1 MKHVWEAELTDIPVL
16 AEASLYK
23 RLKGLILRDTN
34 IVVISVV
41 LTNLLR
47 AVSSIIL
54 TRLLVPEAFGI
65 AGIIGSIIF
74 MFYMMSDLGFQAFV
88 VRHPDGDKPRFL
100 DVIWTMQVARSV
112 ILMLAVFVT
121 APAIATLLGKHEL
134 EIVIAVSA
142 LTFLIDGVGSM
153 TLLTALRHR
162 MILRLSLLE
171 LAVLVLQILL
181 SIVLAYFWRSY
192 WAILVSGLVSSAFK
206 SLLSYVLFSNSAR
219 RLALDRQYIKELW
232 QFARFVTGSSI
243 ITLFLAQSD
252 KLVLARLMPLD
263 HFGFYMLA
271 VNLGAAPLAF
281 TSAYASRILFP
292 YYSQAWRDGLPDLR
306 GLFYAKRWLPS
317 LLYSFAAGGLIG
329 SAPLIVAIL
338 YDPRY
343 AMAATYLQVLSIS
356 SLFALASNASTEALI
371 GTGYVWVHF
380 QASLTKLVY
389 FAIAGPV
396 GFAIW
401 GIFGFVVAVGL
412 MEIPPT
418 LIKWVQLWRVGLLDL
433 RQELLFLSAGL
444 LGIAV
449 GAVGNWL
456 IHPLFA

>member
-16 AEASLYK
+16 AEISLYQ
-23 RLKGLILRDTN
+23 RLRDLILRDTN

-47 AVSSIIL
+47 AVSSVVL

-65 AGIIGSIIF
+65 AGIIGSITF

-100 DVIWTMQVARSV
+100 DAIWTMQIARSV
-112 ILMLAVFVT
+112 ILMLAVFIT
-121 APAIATLLGKHEL
+121 APAIAALLGKHEL
-134 EIVIAVSA
+134 EFVIAVSA
-142 LTFLIDGVGSM
+142 ITFLIDGVGSM

-171 LAVLVLQILL
+171 LAVLVLQISL

-206 SLLSYVLFSNSAR
+206 SLLSYVLFSNSVR
-219 RLALDRQYIKELW
+219 KLVLDRQYIKELW

-243 ITLFLAQSD
+243 ITLLLSQSD

-271 VNLGAAPLAF
+271 ANLGAAPLAF

-292 YYSQAWRDGLPDLR
+292 YYAKAWRDGMPDLR
-306 GLFYAKRWLPS
+306 GVFYAKRRLAS
-317 LLYSFAAGGLIG
+317 LLYCFAAGGLIG

-343 AMAATYLQVLSIS
+343 ATSAVYLQLLAIS
-356 SLFALASNASTEALI
+356 SLFALASNAGTETLI

-380 QASLTKLVY
+380 QASLAKLIC

-396 GFAIW
+396 GFALW

-418 LIKWVQLWRVGLLDL
+418 LFKWFQMWRVGLLDI
-433 RQELLFLSAGL
+433 RQELLFLSAGV
-444 LGIAV
+444 LGIAL
-449 GAVGNWL
+449 GAAGDWL
-456 IHPLFA
+456 IHPLFV

>member
-1 MKHVWEAELTDIPVL
+1 MKHVRRSELADIPVL

-23 RLKGLILRDTN
+23 RLKDLTLRDTN

-47 AVSSIIL
+47 AISSVIL

-65 AGIIGSIIF
+65 AGIIGSITF
-74 MFYMMSDLGFQAFV
+74 MFYMMSDLGFQPFV

-100 DVIWTMQVARSV
+100 DTIWTMQIARSC
-112 ILMLAVFVT
+112 ILMLAVLVS
-121 APAIATLLGKHEL
+121 APALAALLGKHEL
-134 EIVIAVSA
+134 ELVITVSA
-142 LTFLIDGVGSM
+142 LTFLIDGVASM

-171 LAVLVLQILL
+171 FAVLALQILL

-192 WAILVSGLVSSAFK
+192 WAILVSGLVSNAFK
-206 SLLSYVLFSNSAR
+206 SLLSYVLFPNSLR
-219 RLALDRQYIKELW
+219 KLAFDRQYIKELW

-243 ITLFLAQSD
+243 ITLLLSQSD

-271 VNLGAAPLAF
+271 VNLAAAPLAF
-281 TSAYASRILFP
+281 TGAYASRILFP
-292 YYSQAWRDGLPDLR
+292 YYSQAWRDGMPDLR
-306 GLFYAKRWLPS
+306 GLFYAKRRLPS
-317 LLYSFAAGGLIG
+317 LLYCFAAGGLIG

-343 AMAATYLQVLSIS
+343 ATAAIYLQVLSIS
-356 SLFALASNASTEALI
+356 SLFALAANASTEALI
-371 GTGYVWVHF
+371 ATGYIWVHF
-380 QASLTKLVY
+380 QASLVKLTW

-396 GFAIW
+396 GFAFG
-401 GIFGFVVAVGL
+401 GILGLVIAVGL

-418 LIKWVQLWRVGLLDL
+418 LFKWVQLRRVSLLDV
-433 RQELLFLSAGL
+433 RQELLFLGAGIP
-444 LGIAV
+444 GIAL
-449 GAVGNWL
+449 GAAGTWL
-456 IHPLFA
+456 IGPLFA